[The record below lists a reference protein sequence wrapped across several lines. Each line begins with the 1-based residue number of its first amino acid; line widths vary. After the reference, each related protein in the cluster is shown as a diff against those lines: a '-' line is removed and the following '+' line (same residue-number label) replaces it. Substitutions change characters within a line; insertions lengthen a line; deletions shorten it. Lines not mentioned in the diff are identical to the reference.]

1 MLRLKR
7 LVVHAGCRGRR
18 RCDTT
23 GPGPGGGR
31 PCRVEHH
38 DGDVERCH
46 DEVRGAVHTG
56 GQRHGEHH
64 HQGRAPY
71 DHDENG
77 HQRRGDV
84 ELKDDATPD
93 LVDGAGLVDV
103 EVVDVD
109 DEEREAGPG
118 CGELGL

>member
-1 MLRLKR
+1 
-7 LVVHAGCRGRR
+7 
-18 RCDTT
+18 RCDAT
-23 GPGPGGGR
+23 GPGPGGAQDEGQDQHLDSDVEAVVQGPVRGR

-64 HQGRAPY
+64 HQGRDPY

-93 LVDGAGLVDV
+93 LVDGAGLVEVDV
-103 EVVDVD
+103 GDVD
-109 DEEREAGPG
+109 DEEQEAG
-118 CGELGL
+118 